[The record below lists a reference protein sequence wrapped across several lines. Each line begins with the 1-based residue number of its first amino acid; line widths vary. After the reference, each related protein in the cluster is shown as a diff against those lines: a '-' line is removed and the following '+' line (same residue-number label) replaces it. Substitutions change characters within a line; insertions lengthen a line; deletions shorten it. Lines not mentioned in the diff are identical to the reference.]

1 MSAWWDARDFAAELA
16 QEIVEQAGVRVLSWD
31 EMLALGRGAPA
42 EAIPPKPEDL
52 CTIMYTSGTT
62 GNPKVQPL
70 RTPRLFFSVHDDTA
84 VHKMIQCCVAYDW
97 RSHADNPFSAQWD

>member
-1 MSAWWDARDFAAELA
+1 MPPA
-16 QEIVEQAGVRVLSWD
+16 QEIAQQAGVRVLSWD

-62 GNPKVQPL
+62 GNPKAWLYSTALSCAVL
-70 RTPRLFFSVHDDTA
+70 RA
-84 VHKMIQCCVAYDW
+84 VAGIRGHQRCVLAVEGTGV
-97 RSHADNPFSAQWD
+97 S